1 MSTTHRFPH
10 SLKFCF
16 SSLVRSHFTSFQLFL
31 SSHTQIKSEKRAQ
44 VDWARQWVRFYFF
57 RRRFKRSISKSEIV
71 TCFGAFM
78 CDIVGRRRHGRTQ
91 NETNVGIDSF
101 FRFCSASLVYENFLT
116 SPWNS
121 YLILKSKKT
130 LETFGIS
137 YTIEEPQSGLDVCR
151 PMKKEFN
158 ILFQSIDGMASSSF
172 AF

>member
-101 FRFCSASLVYENFLT
+101 FFDSALHHWFTRIFWPHREILT
-116 SPWNS
+116 WFWNR
-121 YLILKSKKT
+121 KKRWR
-130 LETFGIS
+130 LLGSVI
-137 YTIEEPQSGLDVCR
+137 QSRNHKVD
-151 PMKKEFN
+151 
-158 ILFQSIDGMASSSF
+158 
-172 AF
+172 